1 MIENRASDAQVQAT
15 KQTDFAKSMIARLK
29 EEAGSKIL
37 DFCEKATVT
46 GAGDYT
52 FYRFGEGD
60 VAGNTLDMYSGG
72 TDQVGNAGTAKS
84 YVASIDYVYAS
95 DKIRAADVKSTS
107 LDLKSSFVDSLVYA
121 MKRNIDK
128 KVLGTLDALQGG
140 DDLGHDN
147 PTKVYFMGDKTETLD
162 SENIVNC
169 LIEGAVFASTLAKE
183 TSVSGRPSVAI
194 IVTAREHAI
203 LHKAERIINANYA
216 SVAAY
221 QRNTLFGCEV
231 IKVAESVK
239 LGWATMSANSDAPTT
254 AYTDSGCTIGQ
265 IYLIPQGT
273 IGAAS
278 WEGDVDAKSWWD
290 DGQDALF
297 CRAKRSIGVVAI
309 EPEAVIRVV
318 YKR

>member
-1 MIENRASDAQVQAT
+1 MIENRASGAQLSET
-15 KQTDFAKSMIARLK
+15 KQIEFAKSMLARLK
-29 EEAGSKIL
+29 EEAGSNIL

-52 FYRFGEGD
+52 FYRFGEGSVGD
-60 VAGNTLDMYSGG
+60 NTLDMYSTGADVAG
-72 TDQVGNAGTAKS
+72 HAGTAKS
-84 YVASIDYVYAS
+84 YIANIDYIYAS
-95 DKIRAADVKSTS
+95 DKIRAADMKSTS

-121 MKRNIDK
+121 MKRNVDF
-128 KVLGTLDALQGG
+128 KVLGELDKQTGSAIQTEGSVCVVGDNALE
-140 DDLGHDN
+140 LDN
-147 PTKVYFMGDKTETLD
+147 EK
-162 SENIVNC
+162 IVNTI
-169 LIEGAVFASTLAKE
+169 IESAVFASTLAKE

-194 IVTAREHAI
+194 VVTAREFAI

-216 SVAAY
+216 SVAAF

-239 LGWATMSANSDAPTT
+239 RGGEDTWDGLSAATLLYNATSNGAKV
-254 AYTDSGCTIGQ
+254 GVIH
-265 IYLIPQGT
+265 LIPQGT
-273 IGAAS
+273 IGAAE

-297 CRAKRSIGVVAI
+297 CRAKRSLGVVAI
-309 EPEAVIRVV
+309 EPESTIRII